1 MEQEHLK
8 SELYKLFEL
17 YKILSENILISYRGP
32 LDKKV
37 LNLLGNNVKSLLHD
51 KPIIAKKLFKIFVEL
66 AQNIALYSAEKQLA
80 FDKEMQGAGIIL
92 VKDLGSAYE
101 FIAGNYIKNNDLRKF
116 LDKSSRINSLEKD
129 DLRKFKREQLLLP
142 DGESGGA
149 NIGLVQAVLL
159 SDHPLQVHVEAF
171 DDHMSFLVIGV
182 NISKSF
188 EDGKY

>member
-1 MEQEHLK
+1 MEQVQLRN
-8 SELYKLFEL
+8 ELYKLFEL

-32 LDKKV
+32 LDKRV
-37 LNLLGNNVKSLLHD
+37 LNLLGENVKNLLHD
-51 KPIIAKKLFKIFVEL
+51 KPKIAKKIFKIFVEL
-66 AQNIALYSAEKQLA
+66 AQNIALYSAEKQRA
-80 FDKEMQGAGIIL
+80 FDNEMQGAGIIL
-92 VKDLGSAYE
+92 VKDLGEAYE
-101 FIAGNYIKNNDLRKF
+101 FIAGNYINNDDLQRF
-116 LDKSSRINSLEKD
+116 LDKSNRINSFEKE
-129 DLRKFKREQLLLP
+129 DLRKFKREQLMLP

-171 DDHMSFLVIGV
+171 NDDMSFLVIGV